1 MANIKEQSL
10 SKALTAKMLPDLPKQ
25 YRDDCGEFW
34 LEAIVLVRKLNMSQS
49 YAVAK
54 RDADGKISYTAD
66 FGDVSPISGLISIHP
81 YMYLN
86 KEKYMPFETIEQKR
100 IALVKYIGDD
110 EESKEA
116 VDDMTDE
123 EVEHAV
129 LEIAI
134 NSQYAG
140 ESITETHNAILEA
153 VGVEQKSTIKFE
165 KDEQAEEPTEDNE
178 DNDDTGGFPESDGEQ
193 PSEISADEG
202 EIKTDNGSD
211 TDIQSDDT
219 IPTETAQVT
228 EEKPKNKGGRPKG
241 SKTTKRTTTRRKTS
255 K

>member
-1 MANIKEQSL
+1 MANIKEESL
-10 SKALTAKMLPDLPKQ
+10 SKALSAKRIPDLPKQ
-25 YRDDCGEFW
+25 YREDSGEYW

-66 FGDVSPISGLISIHP
+66 FGDISPISGLISIHP

-86 KEKYMPFETIEQKR
+86 KERYMPFETMVQKR
-100 IALVKYIGDD
+100 HALKEYLGGD
-110 EESKEA
+110 EEVIEA

-123 EVEHAV
+123 DVEHSL

-140 ESITETHNAILEA
+140 ESITKTHDAILEA
-153 VGVEQKSTIKFE
+153 VGVEPKSTIQFE
-165 KDEQAEEPTEDNE
+165 KNEEPKSDEEGTTETDNTTDAEGADGGNADETTDATELPTDSEATEAVEPKEAEE
-178 DNDDTGGFPESDGEQ
+178 
-193 PSEISADEG
+193 
-202 EIKTDNGSD
+202 K
-211 TDIQSDDT
+211 
-219 IPTETAQVT
+219 
-228 EEKPKNKGGRPKG
+228 KPRNKGGRPRG
-241 SKTTKRTTTRRKTS
+241 SKNKS

>member
-1 MANIKEQSL
+1 MANIKEESL
-10 SKALTAKMLPDLPKQ
+10 SKALSAKRIPDLPKQ
-25 YRDDCGEFW
+25 YREDSGEYW

-66 FGDVSPISGLISIHP
+66 FGDISPISGLISIHP

-86 KEKYMPFETIEQKR
+86 KERYMPFETMVQKR
-100 IALVKYIGDD
+100 HALKEYLGGD
-110 EESKEA
+110 EEVIEA

-123 EVEHAV
+123 DVEHSL

-140 ESITETHNAILEA
+140 ESIAKTHDAILEA
-153 VGVEQKSTIKFE
+153 VGVVPKSTIQFE
-165 KDEQAEEPTEDNE
+165 KDEEPKSDEEGTTETVNTTDAENAE
-178 DNDDTGGFPESDGEQ
+178 GGN
-193 PSEISADEG
+193 ADET
-202 EIKTDNGSD
+202 TDATELP
-211 TDIQSDDT
+211 TDSEA
-219 IPTETAQVT
+219 TEAVEPKEAE
-228 EEKPKNKGGRPKG
+228 EEKPRSKGGRPRG
-241 SKTTKRTTTRRKTS
+241 SKNKS

>member
-1 MANIKEQSL
+1 MANIKEESL
-10 SKALTAKMLPDLPKQ
+10 SRALSAKRIPDLPKQ
-25 YRDDCGEFW
+25 YREDSGEYW

-66 FGDVSPISGLISIHP
+66 FGDISPISGLISIHP

-86 KEKYMPFETIEQKR
+86 KERYMPFETMMQKR
-100 IALVKYIGDD
+100 HALKEYLGGD
-110 EESKEA
+110 EEVIEA

-123 EVEHAV
+123 DVEHSL

-140 ESITETHNAILEA
+140 ESIAKSHNAILEA
-153 VGVEQKSTIKFE
+153 VGVEPKSTIQFE
-165 KDEQAEEPTEDNE
+165 KDEEPKSDEEGTTETDNTANAENTE
-178 DNDDTGGFPESDGEQ
+178 GGN
-193 PSEISADEG
+193 ADET
-202 EIKTDNGSD
+202 TDATELP
-211 TDIQSDDT
+211 TDSEA
-219 IPTETAQVT
+219 TEAVEPKEAE
-228 EEKPKNKGGRPKG
+228 EEKPRNKGGRPRG
-241 SKTTKRTTTRRKTS
+241 SKNKS